1 MTIGFEGVCLADR
14 LVEKTKMSR
23 TPPRL
28 LGLLL
33 VAFTSRGSATLPY
46 TPTTLLKPTG
56 YSDTIIYILQD
67 TGSNEG
73 KAQLTL
79 VNASS
84 TLSSDSFTTTTISQ
98 ELPFSTGHD
107 DISYTALLDG
117 QGHIHVFSGRCKEA
131 ARGASLWTFVPSPD
145 VLSGS
150 WGQENL
156 TIAGTDSGNM
166 VGGVNQLA
174 SGMAFSSIVN
184 GTSDLYIFGGMCSNN
199 SAGTVQ
205 DWQNTADY
213 SNDMLIIQRTSSSS
227 PPDSVSTLSTLSSRG
242 PPVPEAGFTVTP
254 LVPTFYN
261 SSDSDPSQHHDF
273 VLLGGHT
280 SEAFINM
287 SQVALFS
294 LPEQSWA
301 FLPVSDP
308 PQTPKTD
315 LAARNP
321 ATIDPR
327 SGHTAVLTQDGKRIV
342 VFGGWVG
349 NVSNPAGPQLVIL
362 ELGRGYGGV
371 ADWRWTVP
379 DEQGSGLPS
388 GAGLYGHGATMLPG
402 GVMMIVGGYPIP
414 SPEPTTSKRHQTRSP
429 SSTVYFFNVTSSTW
443 ISTYSN
449 PGPAS
454 LLKPTADPGSNN
466 NNLVRRAGLGAGL
479 GFGLAAVLLLALIY
493 FCYNRRVKRR
503 RAVRDVEFRKLSLG
517 AHRFSASALGLGGI
531 DGRGG
536 DDSAV
541 RWMEERQNAEGR
553 SFPWSSNSGT
563 AGGGAQNTVWKG
575 APGTEAERTG
585 LLVEIPSP
593 TRGLRRSL
601 HSRGG
606 QPSRY
611 DDGRR
616 SRGSGH
622 IHRIDE
628 RDEDEQDPVARTN
641 MAEPAM
647 SQIPGTSILASAPA
661 LDPFCDPLGS
671 HPVTNSR
678 SPSPQT
684 PARERELEL
693 QSWMNDWTAAENLM
707 HQQAGRISPDKTDR
721 TSSTL
726 SERSNHSAVSA
737 LSIQQSVGSMSRSI
751 SQRSAAFFGSRPLS
765 TTNNNPPNQS
775 PTWDNPAAPNT
786 RDSHISHGRSK
797 SLTSAFSLPKNNASG
812 TSAPLGI
819 SFPQLQ
825 IEGEALLGGSP
836 RSPTSPTRTQSRARG
851 WMGSMRRALTG
862 GDRVSAEHR
871 DYSSVSS
878 SPTKDTHT
886 DSGMPRRAA
895 SAGAM
900 LWRTRQGARDW
911 DVEGNGTVA
920 ASGKEGDSADAEW
933 DVESAIE
940 KRVVQVM
947 FTVPKEKLRVVNAG
961 PEGDGESVVSM
972 ERAKEE
978 GVDEEKGKERAS

>member
-1 MTIGFEGVCLADR
+1 
-14 LVEKTKMSR
+14 MSR
-23 TPPRL
+23 TPTRL
-28 LGLLL
+28 LVPLL
-33 VAFTSRGSATLPY
+33 VAFTTLGSATLPY
-46 TPTTLLKPTG
+46 TPTTLLKPTR
-56 YSDTIIYILQD
+56 YNDTIIYILQNSD
-67 TGSNEG
+67 SNEG
-73 KAQLTL
+73 RSQLAL
-79 VNASS
+79 LNASN

-98 ELPFSTGHD
+98 ELPFSAGHD

-117 QGHIHVFSGRCKEA
+117 QGKIHVFSGRCEEA
-131 ARGASLWTFVPSPD
+131 AGGASLWTFFPSQD
-145 VLSGS
+145 GLNGS

-156 TIAGTDSGNM
+156 TVAGTDSRNI
-166 VGGVNQLA
+166 VGGGNQLA
-174 SGMAFSSIVN
+174 SGMVFSSILN

-199 SAGTVQ
+199 TASTVQ
-205 DWQNTADY
+205 DWQKVADY
-213 SNDMLIIQRTSSSS
+213 SNNMLVIQRTSPSSS
-227 PPDSVSTLSTLSSRG
+227 PDSASTLSTLSSRG

-261 SSDSDPSQHHDF
+261 SSDSDPSQHQNF

-315 LAARNP
+315 LVARNP
-321 ATIDPR
+321 VTIDPR
-327 SGHTAVLTQDGKRIV
+327 SGHTAVLTPDGKRIV

-362 ELGRGYGGV
+362 ELGRGYGGI

-379 DEQGSGLPS
+379 NEHGSGLPN

-414 SPEPTTSKRHQTRSP
+414 SPEATTSRRHQGRSP
-429 SSTVYFFNVTSSTW
+429 SSTVYFFNITSSTW

-454 LLKPTADPGSNN
+454 LLKPTADLGSKDS
-466 NNLVRRAGLGAGL
+466 NLAKRAGLGAGL
-479 GFGLAAVLLLALIY
+479 GFGLAAVVLLALLY

-503 RAVRDVEFRKLSLG
+503 RAVRDGEFRKLSLG

-541 RWMEERQNAEGR
+541 RWMEERQNSEGR
-553 SFPWSSNSGT
+553 SFPWSSNAGT
-563 AGGGAQNTVWKG
+563 TGGGAQSTAWKG

-611 DDGRR
+611 EDSRR

-628 RDEDEQDPVARTN
+628 RDEDEQDPAARTN
-641 MAEPAM
+641 TTEQAM
-647 SQIPGTSILASAPA
+647 SQVPGPSILASAPV

-671 HPVTNSR
+671 HPVVNSR

-726 SERSNHSAVSA
+726 SERSTHSVVSA
-737 LSIQQSVGSMSRSI
+737 LSVQQSVGSISRSI
-751 SQRSAAFFGSRPLS
+751 SQRSAAFLSSRPFS
-765 TTNNNPPNQS
+765 SSNNNPTNQS

-786 RDSHISHGRSK
+786 RDLHISHGRSK
-797 SLTSAFSLPKNNASG
+797 SLTSAFALPGNNASG
-812 TSAPLGI
+812 TSGPLGV

-825 IEGEALLGGSP
+825 IEGEALLGGGP

-862 GDRVSAEHR
+862 SNSPEHR
-871 DYSSVSS
+871 YYNSAAS

-886 DSGMPRRAA
+886 ESGMPRRAA

-911 DVEGNGTVA
+911 DVEGNGAVA

-978 GVDEEKGKERAS
+978 GADEGKGKGKERAS